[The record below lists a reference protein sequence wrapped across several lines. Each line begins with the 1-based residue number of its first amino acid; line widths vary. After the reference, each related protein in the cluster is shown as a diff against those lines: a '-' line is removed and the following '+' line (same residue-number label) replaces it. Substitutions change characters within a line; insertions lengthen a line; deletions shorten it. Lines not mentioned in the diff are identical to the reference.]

1 MPIFDDAAFWQAIGY
16 VLGVALATLA
26 VALTT
31 RYAARW
37 LKEAWWTLRVY
48 VPQVTAQVDEPT
60 DPLLAA
66 LGRRL
71 DAVWPAFEQHAAVFL
86 PVFLRALAEGLDRAL
101 GATAPETREG
111 VGGEAVR

>member
-1 MPIFDDAAFWQAIGY
+1 MPLFEDATFWQAIGY
-16 VLGVALATLA
+16 VLGAALATLA

-37 LKEAWWTLRVY
+37 LKEAWWTVRVY

-60 DPLLAA
+60 DPLLAY

-71 DAVWPAFEQHAAVFL
+71 DAVWPAFERHAAVFL
-86 PVFLRALAEGLDRAL
+86 PVFLRALADGLDRAL
-101 GATAPETREG
+101 GPTAPETSEG
-111 VGGEAVR
+111 LGGEAVR